1 MNSKLESKSI
11 RMTCS
16 DANHRYRSEQER
28 LKIIAENEKLLTSLG
43 LNGFSSNAPS
53 SRASSSTPASKRKAP
68 ANGKHEPT
76 KKKAKIV
83 APPPAR
89 LSMRLR
95 GQQAKT
101 EEDVQAIEVHDMCI
115 STAMRS
121 ISN

>member
-1 MNSKLESKSI
+1 
-11 RMTCS
+11 MTCS

-83 APPPAR
+83 APPPTR

-101 EEDVQAIEVHDMCI
+101 EEDVQAIEVHAMCI